1 MPRKERQRMMFT
13 GDLVGGSGYRGA
25 STVASGDAFI
35 VVSASAILSGSPVLF
50 GLSHVTA
57 NSGQDLALE
66 VDSIVDNTSF
76 LAITEGE
83 LAVNEPQ
90 PFTYLIVR

>member
-1 MPRKERQRMMFT
+1 MFV
-13 GDLVGGSGYRGA
+13 GDLVGGSGYRG
-25 STVASGDAFI
+25 SSLVDSGDSFV
-35 VVSASAILSGSPVLF
+35 VVSASAVLSGSPVLF
-50 GLSHVTA
+50 GLTHVTA
-57 NSGQDLALE
+57 NSGQDLAME